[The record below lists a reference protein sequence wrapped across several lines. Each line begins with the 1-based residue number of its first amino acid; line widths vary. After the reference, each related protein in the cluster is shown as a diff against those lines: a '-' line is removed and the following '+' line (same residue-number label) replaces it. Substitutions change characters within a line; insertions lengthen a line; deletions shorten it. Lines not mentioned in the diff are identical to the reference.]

1 MTTTIN
7 KLLTRRTVLR
17 GAVGGTSVALG
28 LPLLEAMIGPRGASA
43 EGTALDEPIFGL
55 FYWANGTPWH
65 AGHGAVQGEGGYPD
79 LWTPATTGPGYAASP
94 LLAPIAAHLPS
105 VATGL
110 EPKTE
115 VPPSPPGQ
123 EDGHMRGF
131 MNALTAD
138 RIRPEGFDHPSH
150 TLTVLRPTIDQVIAR
165 HEQFYGGA
173 PSRFRSLEL
182 GVSEARF
189 HDYGHW
195 NRITFTGPDEP
206 MPQIS
211 SPTALYSLL
220 FDVPADLAAVGRR
233 ARLIDAVL
241 ADAQS
246 LRARLGANDRM
257 RLDSHLAN
265 LDEVQRRLELTS
277 GTCDLAPAPP
287 GDGDLIGRTEQMAT
301 LLAVALQCGLTRVF
315 SFMLTSPATTHVFS
329 NLGSPNDMHATCHN
343 GEWENVRKITEYQMQ
358 AFARLLDILA
368 AAPDPMGT
376 TILDRA
382 LIYGCSE
389 YGEGWQHSTK
399 EMPILL
405 VGGCNGK
412 IVRGYHYREQD
423 GNVCKTHVTIL
434 RALGIDT
441 PSYGFNGAETTEHLT
456 GILA

>member
-1 MTTTIN
+1 MN
-7 KLLTRRTVLR
+7 KARKILSRRMMLR
-17 GAVGGTSVALG
+17 GTVGGASVALG
-28 LPLLEAMIGPRGASA
+28 LPLLDAMLTSRGALA
-43 EGTALDEPIFGL
+43 GGRAIEPIFGL

-65 AGHGAVQGEGGYPD
+65 AGHGAVQGEGGYAD
-79 LWTPATTGPGYAASP
+79 LWTPLSQGADCMYNQ
-94 LLAPIAAHLPS
+94 LMAPIAAHRPS

-110 EPKTE
+110 EPKTA
-115 VPPSPPGQ
+115 VPPDPPGQ

-131 MNALTAD
+131 MNVMTAD

-150 TLTVLRPTIDQVIAR
+150 TLTVLRPTIDQVIAS
-165 HEQFYGGA
+165 HEQFYGAA
-173 PSRFRSLEL
+173 PSRFRSLEI

-195 NRITFTGPDEP
+195 NRMTFTGPDQP

-211 SPTALYSLL
+211 NPAELYGKL

-233 ARLIDAVL
+233 AKLIDAVL

-246 LRARLGANDRM
+246 LRARLGANDRV
-257 RLDSHLAN
+257 RLDAHLAN

-277 GTCDLAPAPP
+277 GTCELVPAPP
-287 GDGDLIGRTEQMAT
+287 GDGDLIGRTEQMAN

-315 SFMLTSPATTHVFS
+315 SFMLTAPATTHVFS

-358 AFARLLDILA
+358 AFARLLDILQ

-399 EMPILL
+399 ELPILL

-412 IVRGYHYREQD
+412 IVRGFHYREQD
-423 GNVCKTHVTIL
+423 GNVVKTHVTIL